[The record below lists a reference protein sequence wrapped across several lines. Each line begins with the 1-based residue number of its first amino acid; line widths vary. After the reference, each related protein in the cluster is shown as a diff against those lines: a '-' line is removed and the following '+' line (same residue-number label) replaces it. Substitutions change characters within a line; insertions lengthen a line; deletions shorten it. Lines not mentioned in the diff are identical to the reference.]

1 MEGEGWDKGGRGR
14 EVKGRMG
21 GEGREDGIG
30 RRMGGGGRMR
40 VKGRMGGKSGCK
52 G

>member
-1 MEGEGWDKGGRGR
+1 
-14 EVKGRMG
+14 MG

-30 RRMGGGGRMR
+30 RRMGGDERMR